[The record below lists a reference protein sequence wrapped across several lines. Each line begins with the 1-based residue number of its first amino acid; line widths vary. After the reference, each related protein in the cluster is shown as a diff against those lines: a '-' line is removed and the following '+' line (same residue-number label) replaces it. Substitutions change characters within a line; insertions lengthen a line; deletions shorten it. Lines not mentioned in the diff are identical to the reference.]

1 MTELTVGVR
10 DFKANLSAYLK
21 KVAKGQTVTITS
33 HGRVVGQVTLPKT
46 EDDVS
51 ARIKALV
58 EAGIILWN
66 GKKPGTVKP
75 VTLTRSDVLASDV
88 IVEMRNESLY

>member
-1 MTELTVGVR
+1 MMELTVGIR

-21 KVAKGQTVTITS
+21 KVEKGQTIAITS
-33 HGRVVGQVTLPKT
+33 HGKVMGHLMPPKA
-46 EDDVS
+46 ENDVE
-51 ARIKALV
+51 ARMKALV

-66 GKKPGTVKP
+66 GKKPGPVTP

>member
-21 KVAKGQTVTITS
+21 KLKKGQTIAITS
-33 HGRVVGQVTLPKT
+33 HGKVVGRVLPPIV

-51 ARIKALV
+51 ARMKALV
-58 EAGIILWN
+58 DAGIILWN
-66 GKKPGTVKP
+66 GKKLTPVKP
-75 VTLTRSDVLASDV
+75 VKLTRSDILASDV
-88 IVEMRNESLY
+88 IIEMRNESLY

>member
-1 MTELTVGVR
+1 MMELTVGIR

-21 KVAKGQTVTITS
+21 KVEKGQTIAITS
-33 HGRVVGQVTLPKT
+33 HGKVVGRVVPPRT
-46 EDDVS
+46 EDNIT
-51 ARIKALV
+51 ARMKALV
-58 EAGIILWN
+58 ETGAILWN
-66 GKKPGTVKP
+66 GKKPGPVKP